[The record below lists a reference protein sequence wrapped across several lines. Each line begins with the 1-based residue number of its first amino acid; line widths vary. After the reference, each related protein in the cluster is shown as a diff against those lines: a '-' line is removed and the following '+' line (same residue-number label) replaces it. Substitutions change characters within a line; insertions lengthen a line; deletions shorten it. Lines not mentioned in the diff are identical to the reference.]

1 MCSRQ
6 RFRKEVRN
14 DDEGGTV
21 AGKDDFTEEEW
32 EQLQK
37 GVMGSALLVS
47 ISDPGLLDTFKEAGT
62 AARHLASGRE
72 SESELIKAL
81 AQERPAGFGITT
93 RPDELERETLAALH
107 GAAQVLTSKAPE
119 EVGAYRQ
126 FVLDVARSVADAAD
140 GVDPRET
147 GAIDKIESALAGG

>member
-6 RFRKEVRN
+6 WFRKDVRN
-14 DDEGGTV
+14 DDEGGSV
-21 AGKDDFTEEEW
+21 AGKDDFTGQEW

-47 ISDPGLLDTFKEAGT
+47 ISDPGLFDAFKEAGT

-93 RPDELERETLAALH
+93 RPDELERETLEALG
-107 GAAQVLTSKAPE
+107 GAVQVLTSKAPE
-119 EVGAYRQ
+119 EVEAYRQ
-126 FVLDVARSVADAAD
+126 FVLDVARSVAEAAD
-140 GVDPRET
+140 GVDPRES
-147 GAIDKIESALAGG
+147 GAIDKIESAVAAA